1 MIPHVNTNLLVLET
15 FSNGVHECPRENHQ
29 EQESYKPSS
38 CCAWNA
44 GERQSPTPLHQGK
57 CTAVPQSACEPSLV
71 WGRET
76 SFIWVRQ
83 DLCPPEG
90 HHEGVDPSH
99 RGHCVLQNSIL
110 GLSADL
116 CPSLPG
122 CSPPDLASPSA
133 EGGKSGFLP
142 LARHHLNR
150 TRRCRSGLW
159 LALGNWPALFP
170 QNFADT
176 LGALKWVNKVLQD
189 AETQRPP
196 LIPEFVGHLQVQA
209 GFQFWSAQLLGM

>member
-44 GERQSPTPLHQGK
+44 GQSHRPPTPVHQGK

-76 SFIWVRQ
+76 PFIWMRQ

-90 HHEGVDPSH
+90 HHEEVDLSP

-176 LGALKWVNKVLQD
+176 LGALKWVNKV
-189 AETQRPP
+189 
-196 LIPEFVGHLQVQA
+196 
-209 GFQFWSAQLLGM
+209 